1 MFELVIIVNTP
12 DAPSSDRRNNHA
24 EHTRAAGESST
35 SAPAGNVVS
44 RAWARVR
51 SWFEIPFGYEDETGF
66 HYGHEPAPVTAA
78 TTPSTFREVFTDRA
92 CDTAMFMASTTTE
105 TSPAPKPEQLMN
117 APREKHE
124 FTVNPS

>member
-24 EHTRAAGESST
+24 EHTRAVGESST

-66 HYGHEPAPVTAA
+66 HYGHEPAPVKAA

-92 CDTAMFMASTTTE
+92 CDSAMFMAATSSE
-105 TSPAPKPEQLMN
+105 TSPVPVSETPAN
-117 APREKHE
+117 ARRETRE
-124 FTVNPS
+124 ITVNPS